1 MKKRNKISF
10 TCPNELLKQIDEIA
24 KREGITRSALI
35 VELIELGLRIYDP
48 TMTMKPTR
56 DIGTEK
62 LILMFQERLEEIE
75 HWRDEV
81 ENWKKRIEPEI
92 KNHETVIME
101 LLNAEITEIPAQK
114 KAKSRTPPKPRK

>member
-10 TCPNELLKQIDEIA
+10 TCPDDLLKQIDEIA

-48 TMTMKPTR
+48 TMAMKPTR

-62 LILMFQERLEEIE
+62 LILMFQQRLEEIE

-92 KNHETVIME
+92 KNHESVIME
-101 LLNAEITEIPAQK
+101 LLNAEITEIPTTK
-114 KAKSRTPPKPRK
+114 KAKSRSPPKPRK